1 VEENPLGLPLSRDG
15 QEVLPPF
22 SACPERSEG
31 GVGGKKQGN
40 EIESDE
46 RKTKIIPG
54 IIKACLEKLTR
65 MDICKYY
72 NVCTAQCLSPNAYL
86 APENSYR

>member
-1 VEENPLGLPLSRDG
+1 MGKRFCPPLVPALNEVKGGLG
-15 QEVLPPF
+15 
-22 SACPERSEG
+22 A
-31 GVGGKKQGN
+31 KKQGN

-54 IIKACLEKLTR
+54 IFKTCLEQLAG

-72 NVCTAQCLSPNAYL
+72 NVCVAQCLSSNAYL
-86 APENSYR
+86 APENSY